1 MDTLSLSHIT
11 QDDAFSKDLIRQFDK
26 RRSRL
31 RYELGL
37 LSEEPSPDSSRQ
49 VSTAEPLDNIENK
62 PMMEPPRSST
72 AKTLLSKSSAF
83 IKSKLFFKR
92 PTKVMMK
99 TTICLQPQQ
108 NTLSTPSI
116 PQPTIV
122 YPPKP
127 LVYSPVEP
135 IEQEPTRLFHRLSMP
150 LLKSNTSQHHRRNL
164 YLTIRRN
171 KLCFFHFILIVK
183 KKKKLFAFFFKCCQK
198 LTSKQMSTDTYKKY
212 SDWGS
217 AVTYQL

>member
-1 MDTLSLSHIT
+1 
-11 QDDAFSKDLIRQFDK
+11 
-26 RRSRL
+26 
-31 RYELGL
+31 
-37 LSEEPSPDSSRQ
+37 
-49 VSTAEPLDNIENK
+49 
-62 PMMEPPRSST
+62 MEPPRTSS

-135 IEQEPTRLFHRLSMP
+135 IEQEPTRLFHRFSMP
-150 LLKSNTSQHHRRNL
+150 LLKSNTSHHHRR
-164 YLTIRRN
+164 RSVPDN
-171 KLCFFHFILIVK
+171 KNK
-183 KKKKLFAFFFKCCQK
+183 
-198 LTSKQMSTDTYKKY
+198 
-212 SDWGS
+212 
-217 AVTYQL
+217 